1 MVKSPSKFLSRS
13 FLKSLTENNFQTER
27 GAEYCEAEVRA
38 LLIEKQERFAH
49 LEYNR
54 ELKEEDKRA
63 RESDFMTQVL
73 THQSRIIPALKLR
86 DLIIDCQ
93 RLTPSEQFK
102 ANTIFSLPGKKSNV
116 EVETQQAR
124 QQMVARETAPPRTR
138 GKKLKSIKGY
148 RATRRKAYSKKSL
161 EKAVNQNAKAIKI
174 IADMRVK

>member
-49 LEYNR
+49 LEFNR

-63 RESDFMTQVL
+63 RETDFMTQVL

-102 ANTIFSLPGKKSNV
+102 ANTIFSLPGKKSDA
-116 EVETQQAR
+116 EVRTQQAR

-138 GKKLKSIKGY
+138 GTTLKIKGY
-148 RATRRKAYSKKSL
+148 KATRRKAYSKKSL